1 MNSKTEKYKCPKCGT
16 SFEITEKARMTQFIL
31 RRPHEWECPKCS
43 TVCFELNQD
52 FSGTGGG
59 KF

>member
-1 MNSKTEKYKCPKCGT
+1 MNSKIEKYKCPKCGT
-16 SFEITEKARMTQFIL
+16 AFEIPEKARMTQFIL

-43 TVCFELNQD
+43 TICFELNQN
-52 FSGTGGG
+52 FAGSGGG